1 MTCKQSKL
9 VPPLTQKQLEE
20 ALYNSDDDTFDLQDS
35 SDGWVPS
42 DEEECSE
49 IEDHISKRT
58 LEEALQIA
66 YVDEEN
72 NSAPIEAV
80 YIKPP
85 EVNVLTDEESGDEET
100 DLDLDRLSER
110 QLRSQAEIKLCHNK
124 RIHNAHQ
131 HLEATTSKAITS
143 EATTSIIENKLFM
156 IYPKISPDELK
167 CFTAILILSG
177 YDVKPGKR
185 FYWDIG
191 LDMGNPLVKNCMRRN
206 RFEQIMWFCY
216 LADNSQTDEND
227 ES

>member
-49 IEDHISKRT
+49 IEDHISVCSEGEWKEEEPEISNVKRT

-143 EATTSIIENKLFM
+143 EATTSIIENKLF
-156 IYPKISPDELK
+156 IN
-167 CFTAILILSG
+167 G
-177 YDVKPGKR
+177 Y
-185 FYWDIG
+185 
-191 LDMGNPLVKNCMRRN
+191 L
-206 RFEQIMWFCY
+206 
-216 LADNSQTDEND
+216 
-227 ES
+227 ESC

>member
-1 MTCKQSKL
+1 MSEL
-9 VPPLTQKQLEE
+9 LPNEIFLEVFGM
-20 ALYNSDDDTFDLQDS
+20 ATFNIIVEESNIYAEQQGKVLDLDL
-35 SDGWVPS
+35 
-42 DEEECSE
+42 DE
-49 IEDHISKRT
+49 KRT

-85 EVNVLTDEESGDEET
+85 ELNVLTDEESGDEET

-143 EATTSIIENKLFM
+143 EATTSIIENKL
-156 IYPKISPDELK
+156 
-167 CFTAILILSG
+167 LI
-177 YDVKPGKR
+177 
-185 FYWDIG
+185 
-191 LDMGNPLVKNCMRRN
+191 C
-206 RFEQIMWFCY
+206 
-216 LADNSQTDEND
+216 
-227 ES
+227 